1 MPPEAA
7 VPAVDAHARLYGQI
21 LSVTE
26 ELCARL
32 RAGDDASAE
41 RLSGER
47 QTLLERVAALGSA
60 LRPATGF
67 FRHQDSR
74 RESAAIIERILEL
87 DRQLLVLLAERK
99 AQVARELTELGRGRR
114 TLAAYRGPS
123 AQTPHF
129 VDRKG

>member
-1 MPPEAA
+1 MPPEVA
-7 VPAVDAHARLYGQI
+7 VPSVDAHARLYGQI

-32 RAGDDASAE
+32 RAGDEASAE

-47 QTLLERVAALGSA
+47 QALLARVTTLGSA

-99 AQVARELTELGRGRR
+99 ARIVGELKELGRGRR
-114 TLAAYRGPS
+114 TLAAYRGPI

-129 VDRKG
+129 VDRRG